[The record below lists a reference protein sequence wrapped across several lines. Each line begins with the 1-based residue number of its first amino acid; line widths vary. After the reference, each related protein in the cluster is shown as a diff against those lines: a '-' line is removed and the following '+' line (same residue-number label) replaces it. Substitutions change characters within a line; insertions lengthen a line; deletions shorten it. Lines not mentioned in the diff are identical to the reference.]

1 MRNGKLNL
9 EQRQKLT
16 HDYINSKNTLR
27 YYSNIYNISPEAIS
41 YILKKNG
48 CCIRQNKDNR
58 RKFSFDYNYFDSID
72 CESKAYFLGLLY
84 ADGSNSKRGYVKIA
98 LQEKDCDILRSFSKE
113 IKFTGELKKIE
124 YNDKNINHQNQ
135 YELRLV
141 KRHFSDNLIKLGCYP
156 KKSLI
161 LDFPNESQVPDNLI
175 YHFIRGYFD
184 GDGSVGIY
192 SPKKYPQ
199 RKNVYL
205 RITSTLNFCEK
216 LKQIID
222 DKGIA
227 SCIVNHKCNDITK
240 TLTIGG
246 IKSSKIFINWLY
258 NDANFYIERKKEKCM
273 QILSM

>member
-9 EQRQKLT
+9 EQRQKLI
-16 HDYINSKNTLR
+16 HDYINSKNTLK

-48 CCIRQNKDNR
+48 CSVRQSKDNR
-58 RKFSFDYNYFDSID
+58 RKFSFNYNFFDVID

-84 ADGSNSKRGYVKIA
+84 ADGSNSKKGYVKIA
-98 LQEKDCDILRSFSKE
+98 LQEKDSDILYSFSKE

-124 YNDKNINHQNQ
+124 YNNKNINHQNQ

-141 KRHFSDNLIKLGCYP
+141 KRYFCDNLTRLGCPP
-156 KKSLI
+156 KKSLV
-161 LDFPNESQVPDNLI
+161 LNFPNESQVPSKLMH
-175 YHFIRGYFD
+175 HFIRGYFD

-216 LKQIID
+216 LKQILD
-222 DKGIA
+222 NKGLA
-227 SCIVNHKCNDITK
+227 SCIVNHKCNNITK

-246 IKSSKIFINWLY
+246 VKSSKILIDWLY
-258 NDANFYIERKKEKCM
+258 KDANFYIKRKKEKCW

>member
-9 EQRQKLT
+9 EQRQKLI
-16 HDYINSKNTLR
+16 HDYINSKNTLK
-27 YYSNIYNISPEAIS
+27 YYSDIYNISPEAIS

-48 CCIRQNKDNR
+48 CHIRQNKDNR
-58 RKFSFDYNYFDSID
+58 RKFSFNYNYFDSID

-113 IKFTGELKKIE
+113 IKFTGKLKRIE

-135 YELRLV
+135 YELRLA
-141 KRHFSDNLIKLGCYP
+141 KRYFSDNLIRLGCYP

-161 LDFPNESQVPDNLI
+161 LDFPNESQVPNNFI
-175 YHFIRGYFD
+175 HHFIRGYFD

-222 DKGIA
+222 DKSIA

-246 IKSSKIFINWLY
+246 VKSSKIFIDWLY
-258 NDANFYIERKKEKCM
+258 KDANFYMKRKKEKCM